1 MSSMDKKFHAAHDL
15 MYALKNPAPAIH
27 LVKLGNL
34 HKEALRTLAEIFR
47 KANPPAV
54 PPRVPGRE
62 VGQDKLQEVNEEG
75 NQIKRAP
82 QSKPITNT

>member
-34 HKEALRTLAEIFR
+34 HKEALRTLAEIFI
-47 KANPPAV
+47 KEKTPAV
-54 PPRVPGRE
+54 PPRVPVRE
-62 VGQDKLQEVNEEG
+62 VVQKRLQEVNQEV
-75 NQIKRAP
+75 NQMKISP
-82 QSKPITNT
+82 QSNPCTNA